1 MRKTITIAA
10 LAIAMTGCATPTQL
24 RSQSPDFST
33 SSSKDAN
40 TVASCIAEQWE
51 ATPMNELSIS
61 VRPIK
66 GGHSVSASFWG
77 DTPYLCQVT
86 TQGNGSRT
94 VFYSRKSA
102 YVGGYLQDIK
112 DCQ

>member
-1 MRKTITIAA
+1 MRKTIVLA
-10 LAIAMTGCATPTQL
+10 LSITLFGCATPTQL
-24 RSQSPDFST
+24 RSQSPDFTTT
-33 SSSKDAN
+33 SGKDAI
-40 TVASCIAEQWE
+40 TVANCIAEQWE

-66 GGHSVSASFWG
+66 GGYSVSASFWG
-77 DTPYLCQVT
+77 DTPYLCNVT

-94 VFYSRKSA
+94 AFHSRKSA
-102 YVGGYLQDIK
+102 YVGGYLKDVK